1 MQAQKQALKI
11 LVVDD
16 EAQVRRALRA
26 VLNGYGCTVIES
38 ADGEEALAE
47 VKADRPDL
55 VLLDFNLPGIA
66 GLEVCKRIRQLSD
79 VPIIMV
85 TVRDSEKDKVLAL
98 DGGADDYLVKP
109 FGTQELLARVRAA
122 TRKAAKAEEVPPF
135 VSANLKVDFERR
147 RVFARGEAVHLTP
160 KEFELFKQLILGR
173 GKPVPHLKL
182 LHVLWGPEHS
192 CDREPLR
199 VLIGHLRRKIEPTP
213 DEPRYILTEPLIG
226 YRFNAEGEQ
235 PAERRY
241 QCSAPRA
248 ED

>member
-55 VLLDFNLPGIA
+55 VLLDFNLPGIT

-122 TRKAAKAEEVPPF
+122 TRKAAKAEEVP
-135 VSANLKVDFERR
+135 
-147 RVFARGEAVHLTP
+147 RG
-160 KEFELFKQLILGR
+160 
-173 GKPVPHLKL
+173 
-182 LHVLWGPEHS
+182 S
-192 CDREPLR
+192 CTSHAKR
-199 VLIGHLRRKIEPTP
+199 I
-213 DEPRYILTEPLIG
+213 
-226 YRFNAEGEQ
+226 
-235 PAERRY
+235 
-241 QCSAPRA
+241 
-248 ED
+248 

>member
-16 EAQVRRALRA
+16 EPQVRRALRA

-85 TVRDSEKDKVLAL
+85 TVR
-98 DGGADDYLVKP
+98 
-109 FGTQELLARVRAA
+109 
-122 TRKAAKAEEVPPF
+122 
-135 VSANLKVDFERR
+135 
-147 RVFARGEAVHLTP
+147 
-160 KEFELFKQLILGR
+160 
-173 GKPVPHLKL
+173 
-182 LHVLWGPEHS
+182 
-192 CDREPLR
+192 
-199 VLIGHLRRKIEPTP
+199 
-213 DEPRYILTEPLIG
+213 
-226 YRFNAEGEQ
+226 
-235 PAERRY
+235 
-241 QCSAPRA
+241 
-248 ED
+248 